1 MLGHFFFIV
10 TMNEFW
16 LAPHYIVWLLKGF
29 GVTLVLSLCVAIAA
43 TLIGFIVCLARVSS
57 SRLYSIPAKA
67 YLSVFRN
74 TPLLIQL
81 FFWYFGVSSLLP
93 SDAVVWLNTPHMW
106 TFFMGDIHWPAF
118 EYLAGFFGLTLYTAA
133 FIAEELRSG
142 VQSVSVGQRSAAM
155 ALGLRAS
162 QIWRYIIFPQA
173 VRNAFPSLLGQYMN
187 LIKNTSLTLAFGLA
201 VLSYASRQVETE
213 TFKTIQAFGIAT
225 ILYVLAIVVL
235 ELIGQRVLK
244 SRAFVQGKR

>member
-1 MLGHFFFIV
+1 MDD
-10 TMNEFW
+10 FW
-16 LAPHYIVWLLKGF
+16 LAPHYISWLLKGF

-43 TLIGFIVCLARVSS
+43 TFLGFFVCLARVSS
-57 SRLYSIPAKA
+57 SRLFSGSAKA
-67 YLSVFRN
+67 FLSVFRN

-93 SDAVVWLNTPHMW
+93 SDAVSWLNTPHMW

-118 EYLAGFFGLTLYTAA
+118 EYLAGFTGLTLYTAA

-142 VQSVSVGQRSAAM
+142 VQSVSIGQRSAGM
-155 ALGLRAS
+155 ALGLKAS

-173 VRNAFPSLLGQYMN
+173 IRNAFPSLLGQYMN
-187 LIKNTSLTLAFGLA
+187 LIKNTSLTMAIGLA
-201 VLSYASRQVETE
+201 ELSYASRQVETE
-213 TFKTIQAFGIAT
+213 TFKTFQAFGIAT

-235 ELIGQRVLK
+235 EVIGQRVLQ
-244 SRAFVQGKR
+244 SRAFAQGKR